1 MPISGWSFLLFEARR
16 KQHAKSFFWGR
27 GYFQVGKPHDLVL
40 RGIQA
45 PLGEPVGNHPFTP
58 KMFAPSSGRTATEWM
73 DFCGCKPLH
82 IWLAALSMRKL
93 NLNNV
98 WHFWVMHFQFWSHV
112 RFPWGLDHD
121 IFWLILW
128 TQGTLRYLE
137 WPTLM
142 WRACANALPSTPSSS
157 RQLLHCPAACWFR
170 MVALNVVCHG
180 EKYQARRW
188 KMTKCLAVILE
199 TCSSCFK

>member
-1 MPISGWSFLLFEARR
+1 M
-16 KQHAKSFFWGR
+16 GR
-27 GYFQVGKPHDLVL
+27 YFVLVGS
-40 RGIQA
+40 
-45 PLGEPVGNHPFTP
+45 HPFTP
-58 KMFAPSSGRTATEWM
+58 KMFAQSSGGTATVWM
-73 DFCGCKPLH
+73 DFCGCKTLPTTFGTVSDAFSVFESFLFS
-82 IWLAALSMRKL
+82 ISMGPRP
-93 NLNNV
+93 
-98 WHFWVMHFQFWSHV
+98 WYF
-112 RFPWGLDHD
+112 FP
-121 IFWLILW
+121 WLILW

-188 KMTKCLAVILE
+188 KMTKCLAVIFE
-199 TCSSCFK
+199 TCSSCFKLLQVLATCAPWHCLVLLFFWIHLKLQVQWSLYHHISRTQTSILRLPSLTML